1 MRFIFTLAMKNLAR
15 YKRRT
20 AITAI
25 AIALGLMMY
34 IIVDSLLLGIEM
46 ESERNLLWY
55 ETSSIRIH
63 QKEYWPDRLLFPLE
77 EGIEKPQEVIDLL
90 KKDGYTATERT
101 MFKADMILY
110 SNDFGEDGN
119 LSVLVTGIDPEKDN
133 EVFHFKD
140 TLLEGRFLNKGE
152 QNGMLMGSWLAEDIG
167 AKVGYWVTLVTR
179 GNGGFFEAIDV
190 QVVGIVNC
198 PNPNVNRSLIM
209 MDKDSAGSILGMDG
223 AVTEINILLPN
234 RADVDIEVQKI
245 QASLEANGR
254 GDLEAKSWREMAK
267 DYLAIAEAKR
277 GGTGII
283 LFLVFIIAAVGIS
296 NTMLMAM
303 YERTR
308 ELGMMRAL
316 GMKDNH
322 IRLAFIFEA
331 GGIGLL
337 GALAGIAL
345 GALGNIFLVEM
356 GINYGSI
363 FRDMDIGYRVQS
375 IIRGTWSI
383 KSFIIT
389 FVSGVGLAM
398 LVSLFPIR
406 RALKMDIPTC
416 LRHQ

>member
-1 MRFIFTLAMKNLAR
+1 MRFIITLAMKNLAR

-34 IIVDSLLLGIEM
+34 LIVDSMLLGIEQ
-46 ESERNLLWY
+46 ESERNLIWY

-63 QKEYWPDRLLFPLE
+63 QKAYWPDRLLLPLE
-77 EGIEKPQEVIDLL
+77 EGIEKPQSVIDLL
-90 KKDGYTATERT
+90 KKAGYTATERT

-110 SNDFGEDGN
+110 SDDFGEDGN
-119 LSVLVTGIDPEKDN
+119 LSVMVTAIDPGQDN
-133 EVFHFKD
+133 EVFHFED
-140 TLLEGRFLNKGE
+140 TLVEGRLLNKGD
-152 QNGMLMGSWLAEDIG
+152 QDALLMGSWLAEDIG

-179 GNGGFFEAIDV
+179 GNGGFFEAVDLQI
-190 QVVGIVNC
+190 VGIVNC
-198 PNPNVNRSLIM
+198 PNPNVNRTLLM
-209 MDKDSAGSILGMDG
+209 MDKDVAGSILGMDQG
-223 AVTEINILLPN
+223 VTEIDILLPN
-234 RADVDIEVQKI
+234 RADLDSEVMKI
-245 QASLEANGR
+245 QTALNTAGLD
-254 GDLEAKSWREMAK
+254 DLEARSWRDLAK

-316 GMKDNH
+316 GMKDSH

-337 GALAGIAL
+337 GALVGIAL
-345 GALGNIFLVEM
+345 GALGNIFMVNV
-356 GINYGSI
+356 GIDYGSLL
-363 FRDMDIGYRVQS
+363 RDMDFGYRIQS

-383 KSFIIT
+383 KSFVIT
-389 FVSGVGLAM
+389 FVSGISLSM
-398 LVSLFPIR
+398 LVSLIPIR
-406 RALKMDIPTC
+406 RALKMDIPAC

>member
-1 MRFIFTLAMKNLAR
+1 MKNLNR

-25 AIALGLMMY
+25 AIALGLMMF
-34 IIVDSLLLGIEM
+34 IIVDSLLLGIEL
-46 ESERNLLWY
+46 ESERNLIWY
-55 ETSSIRIH
+55 ETSSVRIH

-77 EGIEKPQEVIDLL
+77 EGIENPQQVINLL
-90 KKDGYTATERT
+90 TENGYTATKRT

-110 SNDFGEDGN
+110 SDDFGEDGN
-119 LSVLVTGIDPEKDN
+119 LSVMVTGIDPEQDN
-133 EVFHFKD
+133 RVFHFED
-140 TLLEGRFLNKGE
+140 TLVEGRFLNKGE
-152 QNGMLMGSWLAEDIG
+152 QNGILLGSWLAEDIK
-167 AKVGYWVTLVTR
+167 AKIGYWVTLLTR

-198 PNPNVNRSLIM
+198 PNPNVNRTLIM
-209 MDKDSAGSILGMDG
+209 MDENTAGAVLGMDG
-223 AVTEINILLPN
+223 AVTELDILLP
-234 RADVDIEVQKI
+234 RGADVDIEVTKI
-245 QASLEANGR
+245 QAALDAAGLSELEAR
-254 GDLEAKSWREMAK
+254 SWREMAK
-267 DYLAIAEAKR
+267 DYVAIAETKR
-277 GGTGII
+277 GGTAII

-322 IRLAFIFEA
+322 IRLAFMFEA

-337 GALAGIAL
+337 GALAGIVL
-345 GALGNIFLVEM
+345 GALGNIYLVNQGIDVGFLL
-356 GINYGSI
+356 
-363 FRDMDIGYRVQS
+363 RDMDIGYRVQS
-375 IIRGTWSI
+375 IMRGTWSS

-389 FVSGVGLAM
+389 FVSGIALSM
-398 LVSLFPIR
+398 IVSLLPIR
-406 RALKMDIPTC
+406 RALKMDIPAC

>member
-1 MRFIFTLAMKNLAR
+1 MRFIFTLAMKNLSR

-25 AIALGLMMY
+25 AIALGLMMF

-46 ESERNLLWY
+46 ESERNLIWY
-55 ETSSIRIH
+55 ETSSVRIH
-63 QKEYWPDRLLFPLE
+63 TTEHWPDRLLFPLE
-77 EGIEKPQEVIDLL
+77 EGIEQPQKVISILEEN
-90 KKDGYTATERT
+90 GYTATERT
-101 MFKADMILY
+101 MFTSDMILY
-110 SNDFGEDGN
+110 SDDFGEDGN
-119 LSVLVTGIDPEKDN
+119 LSVMVTGIDPDQDN
-133 EVFHFKD
+133 EIFHFED
-140 TLLEGRFLNKGE
+140 TLVEGRLLTKGDTE
-152 QNGMLMGSWLAEDIG
+152 GIVMGSWLAEDIG
-167 AKVGYWVTLVTR
+167 AEIGYWVTLVTR

-198 PNPNVNRSLIM
+198 PNPNVNRTLIM
-209 MDKDSAGSILGMDG
+209 MDKNTAGSILGMEG
-223 AVTEINILLPN
+223 AVTEIDILLPN
-234 RADVDIEVQKI
+234 RADVDTEVQKI
-245 QASLEANGR
+245 QATLEANGR
-254 GDLEAKSWREMAK
+254 GDLEARSWREMAK

-322 IRLAFIFEA
+322 ICLAFIFEA

-356 GINYGSI
+356 GINYGSLL
-363 FRDMDIGYRVQS
+363 RDMDFGYRVQS
-375 IIRGTWSI
+375 IIRGTWSLR
-383 KSFIIT
+383 SFIIT

>member
-1 MRFIFTLAMKNLAR
+1 MRFIFTLAMKNLSR

-25 AIALGLMMY
+25 AIALGLMMF
-34 IIVDSLLLGIEM
+34 IIVDSLLLGIEQ
-46 ESERNLLWY
+46 ESERNLIWY

-77 EGIEKPQEVIDLL
+77 EGIENPENVISLL
-90 KKDGYTATERT
+90 AENGYTATERT

-133 EVFHFKD
+133 EVFHFED
-140 TLLEGRFLNKGE
+140 TLLEGRVLTKGE
-152 QNGMLMGSWLAEDIG
+152 QSGMLMGSWLAEDIG

-198 PNPNVNRSLIM
+198 PNPNVNRTLIM
-209 MDKDSAGSILGMDG
+209 MDKDTVGSILGMDG
-223 AVTEINILLPN
+223 AVTEIDILLPN
-234 RADVDIEVQKI
+234 RADVDTEVQKI
-245 QASLEANGR
+245 QATLETSGR
-254 GDLEAKSWREMAK
+254 TDLEARSWREMAK

-337 GALAGIAL
+337 GALAGIVL
-345 GALGNIFLVEM
+345 GALGNILLVEV
-356 GINYGSI
+356 GINYGSLL
-363 FRDMDIGYRVQS
+363 RNMDMGYRIQS

-389 FVSGVGLAM
+389 FVSGIGLAM

>member
-1 MRFIFTLAMKNLAR
+1 MRFIITLAMKNLAR

-34 IIVDSLLLGIEM
+34 LIVDSMLLGIEQ
-46 ESERNLLWY
+46 ESERNLIWY
-55 ETSSIRIH
+55 ETSSVRIH
-63 QKEYWPDRLLFPLE
+63 QKDYWPDRLLFPLE
-77 EGIEKPQEVIDLL
+77 EGIENPGKVIDLL
-90 KKDGYTATERT
+90 KNGGWTATERT

-110 SNDFGEDGN
+110 SDDFGEDGN
-119 LSVLVTGIDPEKDN
+119 LSVMVTAIDPGQDN
-133 EVFHFKD
+133 EVFHFAD
-140 TLLEGRFLNKGE
+140 TLVEGRLLNKGD
-152 QNGMLMGSWLAEDIG
+152 QDALLMGSWLAEDIG

-179 GNGGFFEAIDV
+179 GNGGFFEAMDLQI
-190 QVVGIVNC
+190 VGIVNC
-198 PNPNVNRSLIM
+198 PNPNVNRTLLM
-209 MDKDSAGSILGMDG
+209 MDKDVAGSILGMDQG
-223 AVTEINILLPN
+223 VTEIDILLPN
-234 RADVDIEVQKI
+234 RADVDSEVMKI
-245 QASLEANGR
+245 QTALNTAGLD
-254 GDLEAKSWREMAK
+254 DLEARSWRDLAK

-316 GMKDNH
+316 GMKDSH
-322 IRLAFIFEA
+322 IRLTFIFEA

-337 GALAGIAL
+337 GALVGIAL
-345 GALGNIFLVEM
+345 GALGNIFMVNV
-356 GINYGSI
+356 GIDYGSLL
-363 FRDMDIGYRVQS
+363 RDMDFGYRIQS

-383 KSFIIT
+383 KSFVIT
-389 FVSGVGLAM
+389 FVTGISLSM
-398 LVSLFPIR
+398 LVSIIPIR
-406 RALKMDIPTC
+406 RALKMDIPAC

>member
-1 MRFIFTLAMKNLAR
+1 MRFIFTLAMKNLSR

-25 AIALGLMMY
+25 AIAFGLMMF
-34 IIVDSLLLGIEM
+34 IIVDSLLLGVEQ
-46 ESERNLLWY
+46 ESVRNLIWY
-55 ETSSIRIH
+55 ETSSVRIH
-63 QKEYWPDRLLFPLE
+63 TKEHWPDRLLFPLE
-77 EGIEKPQEVIDLL
+77 EGIEQPQKVIDLL
-90 KKDGYTATERT
+90 KQDGYTATERT

-110 SNDFGEDGN
+110 SEDFGEDGN
-119 LSVLVTGIDPEKDN
+119 LSVMVTGIDPEQDN
-133 EVFHFKD
+133 EVFHFED

-152 QNGMLMGSWLAEDIG
+152 QNGMLLGSWLAEDIG
-167 AKVGYWVTLVTR
+167 AEIGYWVTLVTR

-198 PNPNVNRSLIM
+198 PNPNVNRTLVM
-209 MDKDSAGSILGMDG
+209 MDKDTAGAVLGMDG
-223 AVTEINILLPN
+223 AVTEIDILLPG
-234 RADVDIEVQKI
+234 RSDVDIEVNKI
-245 QASLEANGR
+245 QATLGANGLDNLEAR
-254 GDLEAKSWREMAK
+254 SWREMAK

-277 GGTGII
+277 GGTGVI

-322 IRLAFIFEA
+322 IRLAFIIEA

-337 GALAGIAL
+337 GALAGILL
-345 GALGNIFLVEM
+345 GALANIFLANV
-356 GINYGSI
+356 GINIG
-363 FRDMDIGYRVQS
+363 FLLRDMDIGYRIQS
-375 IIRGTWSI
+375 IMRGTWSI

-389 FVSGVGLAM
+389 FVSGIFLSM
-398 LVSLFPIR
+398 LVSFFPIR

>member
-34 IIVDSLLLGIEM
+34 LIVDSMLLGVEQ
-46 ESERNLLWY
+46 ETERNLLWY

-77 EGIEKPQEVIDLL
+77 EGIENPQNVIDLL
-90 KKDGYTATERT
+90 EADGYTATERT

-110 SNDFGEDGN
+110 SDDFGEDGN
-119 LSVLVTGIDPEKDN
+119 LSVMVTGIDPEQDN
-133 EVFHFKD
+133 EVFHFED
-140 TLLEGRFLNKGE
+140 TLVEGRLLKAGE

-167 AKVGYWVTLVTR
+167 AKLGYWVTLVTR
-179 GNGGFFEAIDV
+179 GNGGFFEAIDL
-190 QVVGIVNC
+190 QVVGILNC
-198 PNPNVNRSLIM
+198 PNPNVNRTLLM
-209 MDKDSAGSILGMDG
+209 MDKTIAGAILGMDG
-223 AVTEINILLPN
+223 AVTEIDILLPN
-234 RADVDIEVQKI
+234 RADVDTEVTKI
-245 QASLEANGR
+245 QATLDANDLNTLEAR
-254 GDLEAKSWREMAK
+254 SWKALAK

-322 IRLAFIFEA
+322 IRLAFLFEA

-337 GALAGIAL
+337 GALIGIAL
-345 GALGNIFLVEM
+345 GALANIFMVNI
-356 GINYGSI
+356 GIDYGSLL
-363 FRDMDIGYRVQS
+363 RDMDFGYRVQS

-383 KSFIIT
+383 KAFIVT
-389 FVSGVGLAM
+389 FVSGIALSM
-398 LVSLFPIR
+398 LVSIFPIR
-406 RALKMDIPTC
+406 RALKMDIPSC

>member
-1 MRFIFTLAMKNLAR
+1 MKFIFTLAMKNLAR

-20 AITAI
+20 VITAI

-34 IIVDSLLLGIEM
+34 VIVDSLLLGIEM

-55 ETSSIRIH
+55 ETSSVRIH
-63 QKEYWPDRLLFPLE
+63 TKEYWPDRLLYPLE
-77 EGIEKPQEVIDLL
+77 EGIEHPQQVIDIL
-90 KKDGYTATERT
+90 KQEGYTATERT

-110 SNDFGEDGN
+110 SDDFGEDGN
-119 LSVLVTGIDPEKDN
+119 LSVLVTAIDPDTDN
-133 EVFHFKD
+133 QVFHFED
-140 TLLEGRFLNKGE
+140 TLIEGRLLNKGE
-152 QNGMLMGSWLAEDIG
+152 KEGIVMGSWLAEDIG
-167 AKVGYWVTLVTR
+167 AKIGYWVTLLTR

-198 PNPNVNRSLIM
+198 PNPNVNRTLIM
-209 MDKDSAGSILGMDG
+209 MDKDSAGTVLGMEG
-223 AVTEINILLPN
+223 SVTEIDILLPN
-234 RADVDIEVQKI
+234 RADVDTEVIKI
-245 QASLEANGR
+245 QTALDASGLNNLEAQ
-254 GDLEAKSWREMAK
+254 SWREMAK

-308 ELGMMRAL
+308 ELGMMRAM

-337 GALAGIAL
+337 GALAGIVL
-345 GALGNIFLVEM
+345 GALGNIFLVEV
-356 GINYGSI
+356 GINYGSLL
-363 FRDMDIGYRVQS
+363 RDMDFGYRVQN

-383 KSFIIT
+383 KSFVIA
-389 FVSGVGLAM
+389 FVSGIALSM
-398 LVSLFPIR
+398 IVSLIPIR
-406 RALKMDIPTC
+406 RALKMDIPAC

>member
-1 MRFIFTLAMKNLAR
+1 MRFIFTLAMKNLSR

-25 AIALGLMMY
+25 AIALGLMMF
-34 IIVDSLLLGIEM
+34 IIVDSLLLGVEQ
-46 ESERNLLWY
+46 ESVRNLIWY
-55 ETSSIRIH
+55 ETSSVRIH
-63 QKEYWPDRLLFPLE
+63 TKGHWPDRLLFPLE
-77 EGIEKPQEVIDLL
+77 EGIEKPQEVIQILNDS
-90 KKDGYTATERT
+90 GYTATERT
-101 MFKADMILY
+101 MFTSDMILY
-110 SNDFGEDGN
+110 SEDFGEDGN
-119 LSVLVTGIDPEKDN
+119 LSVLVTGIDPEQDN
-133 EVFHFKD
+133 EVFHFED

-152 QNGMLMGSWLAEDIG
+152 PNGILMGSWLAEDIG
-167 AKVGYWVTLVTR
+167 AEIGYWVTLVMR

-198 PNPNVNRSLIM
+198 PNPNINRTLVM
-209 MDKDSAGSILGMDG
+209 MDKEVAGSILGMDG
-223 AVTEINILLPN
+223 AVTELDILLPG
-234 RADVDIEVQKI
+234 RADVNTEVQKI
-245 QASLEANGR
+245 QKLLETNGHTNLEAR
-254 GDLEAKSWREMAK
+254 SWRVLAK
-267 DYLAIAEAKR
+267 DYLAIAETKR
-277 GGTGII
+277 GGTGVI

-308 ELGMMRAL
+308 ELGMMRAM

-337 GALAGIAL
+337 GALAGIVL
-345 GALGNIFLVEM
+345 GALANIFLSNV
-356 GINYGSI
+356 GINIG
-363 FRDMDIGYRVQS
+363 FLLRDMDIGYRVQS
-375 IIRGTWSI
+375 IMRGTWSI

-389 FVSGVGLAM
+389 FVSGIVLSM

-406 RALKMDIPTC
+406 RALKMDIPAC

>member
-1 MRFIFTLAMKNLAR
+1 MKFIFSLAMKNLSR

-25 AIALGLMMY
+25 AIALGLMMF
-34 IIVDSLLLGIEM
+34 IIVDSLLLGIEL
-46 ESERNLLWY
+46 ESERNLIWY
-55 ETSSIRIH
+55 ETSSVRIH
-63 QKEYWPDRLLFPLE
+63 QKEYWPDRSLFPLE
-77 EGIEKPQEVIDLL
+77 EGIESPQQVISLL
-90 KKDGYTATERT
+90 AENGYTATQRT

-110 SNDFGEDGN
+110 SDDFGEDGN

-133 EVFHFKD
+133 EVFHFED
-140 TLLEGRFLNKGE
+140 TLVEGRLLNKGE
-152 QNGMLMGSWLAEDIG
+152 PNGMLMGSWLAQDIK
-167 AKVGYWVTLVTR
+167 AKVGYWVTLLTR
-179 GNGGFFEAIDV
+179 GSGGFFEAIDV
-190 QVVGIVNC
+190 QIVGIVNC
-198 PNPNVNRSLIM
+198 PNPNVNRTLIM
-209 MDKDSAGSILGMDG
+209 MDKDTAGTLLGMDG
-223 AVTEINILLPN
+223 AVTEIDILLPS
-234 RADVDIEVQKI
+234 RADVDAEVKNI
-245 QASLEANGR
+245 QVALEKGGR
-254 GDLEAKSWREMAK
+254 NDLEARSWREMAK
-267 DYLAIAEAKR
+267 DYLAIAETKR

-322 IRLAFIFEA
+322 IRIAFIFEA

-337 GALAGIAL
+337 GALVGIVL
-345 GALGNIFLVEM
+345 GALVNIYIANI
-356 GINYGSI
+356 GINVGFL
-363 FRDMDIGYRVQS
+363 FRDMDIGYRIQS
-375 IIRGTWSI
+375 IMRGTWSI

-389 FVSGVGLAM
+389 FISGIGLAM

>member
-1 MRFIFTLAMKNLAR
+1 MRFIFTLAMKNLSR

-25 AIALGLMMY
+25 AIALGLMMF

-46 ESERNLLWY
+46 ESERNLIWY

-77 EGIEKPQEVIDLL
+77 EGIENPENVISLL
-90 KKDGYTATERT
+90 AENGYTATERT

-133 EVFHFKD
+133 EVFHFED
-140 TLLEGRFLNKGE
+140 TLLEGRVLTKGE
-152 QNGMLMGSWLAEDIG
+152 QSGMLMGSWLAEDIG

-198 PNPNVNRSLIM
+198 PNPNVNRTLVM
-209 MDKDSAGSILGMDG
+209 MDKDTAGSILGMEG
-223 AVTEINILLPN
+223 AVTEIDILLPN
-234 RADVDIEVQKI
+234 RADVDSEVTKI
-245 QASLEANGR
+245 QTILASAGR
-254 GDLEAKSWREMAK
+254 NDLEARSWREMAK

-337 GALAGIAL
+337 GALTGIAL

-375 IIRGTWSI
+375 VIRGTWSI

-389 FVSGVGLAM
+389 FVSGIGLSM

-406 RALKMDIPTC
+406 RALKMDIPAC

>member
-1 MRFIFTLAMKNLAR
+1 MKFIFTLAMKNLAR

-34 IIVDSLLLGIEM
+34 LIVDSMLLGVEQ
-46 ESERNLLWY
+46 ETERNLLWY

-77 EGIEKPQEVIDLL
+77 EGIENPQNVIDLL
-90 KKDGYTATERT
+90 EADGYTATERT

-110 SNDFGEDGN
+110 SDDFGEDGN
-119 LSVLVTGIDPEKDN
+119 LSVMVTGIDPEQDN
-133 EVFHFKD
+133 EVFHFED
-140 TLLEGRFLNKGE
+140 TLVEGRLLKAGE

-167 AKVGYWVTLVTR
+167 AKLGYWVTLLMR
-179 GNGGFFEAIDV
+179 GNGGFFEAIDL
-190 QVVGIVNC
+190 QVVGILNC
-198 PNPNVNRSLIM
+198 PNPNVNRTLLM
-209 MDKDSAGSILGMDG
+209 MDKTIAGAILGMDG
-223 AVTEINILLPN
+223 AVTEIDILLPN
-234 RADVDIEVQKI
+234 RADVDTEVTKI
-245 QASLEANGR
+245 QATLDANDLNTLEAR
-254 GDLEAKSWREMAK
+254 SWKALAK

-322 IRLAFIFEA
+322 IRLAFLFEA

-337 GALAGIAL
+337 GALIGIAL
-345 GALGNIFLVEM
+345 GALANIFMVNI
-356 GINYGSI
+356 GIDYGSLL
-363 FRDMDIGYRVQS
+363 RDMDFGYRVQS

-383 KSFIIT
+383 KAFIVT
-389 FVSGVGLAM
+389 FVSGIALSM
-398 LVSLFPIR
+398 LVSIFPIR
-406 RALKMDIPTC
+406 RALKMDIPSC